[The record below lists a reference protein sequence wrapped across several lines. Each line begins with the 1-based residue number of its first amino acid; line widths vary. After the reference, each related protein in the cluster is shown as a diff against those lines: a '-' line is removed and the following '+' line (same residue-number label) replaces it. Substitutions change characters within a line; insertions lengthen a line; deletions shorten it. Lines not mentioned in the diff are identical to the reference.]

1 MKYLLIFGFIVGC
14 CSMALS
20 QEIADKPV
28 VPSSFDPADNTLNT
42 DPLYLR
48 SIGGSAKI
56 ISKDEFEKIDAEDI
70 NYIKIITDP
79 SSIYI
84 YGDKGKNGV
93 MLIVM
98 KSTFS
103 EKYSG
108 KKRRQK

>member
-1 MKYLLIFGFIVGC
+1 MGC
-14 CSMALS
+14 CSLAVG

-28 VPSSFDPADNTLNT
+28 VPSAFDPADNTLHT

-56 ISKDEFEKIDAEDI
+56 ISKDEFEKINADDI
-70 NYIKIITDP
+70 NYISIITDP

-84 YGDKGKNGV
+84 YGDKAKNGV

-98 KSTFS
+98 KRTVS
-103 EKYSG
+103 EKYSA
-108 KKRRQK
+108 KRRRQK